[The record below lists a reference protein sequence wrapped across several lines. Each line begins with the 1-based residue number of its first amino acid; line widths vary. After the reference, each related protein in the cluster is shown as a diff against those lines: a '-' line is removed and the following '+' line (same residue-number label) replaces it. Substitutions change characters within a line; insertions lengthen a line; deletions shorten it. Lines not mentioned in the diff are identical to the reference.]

1 MSIHVSASTDRQAR
15 PRWSHAISLIDG
27 VASTYSATRT
37 QSNGTEL
44 TIAIS
49 LRSPS
54 YIIFSTL
61 LLVCYLVIAVSLT
74 WNWQSRHRVLV
85 RSDNVHP
92 HQHAEKLWK
101 KKRKIIINKRQCN
114 LLFFENKTSNTYS
127 TVRR

>member
-15 PRWSHAISLIDG
+15 RRWSHAISLIDG

-44 TIAIS
+44 TIAIF

-74 WNWQSRHRVLV
+74 WNG
-85 RSDNVHP
+85 
-92 HQHAEKLWK
+92 
-101 KKRKIIINKRQCN
+101 
-114 LLFFENKTSNTYS
+114 
-127 TVRR
+127 